1 MKVNE
6 CYKQVAQLGFEDSLE
21 SDERFVYTLNRALL
35 QVASLR
41 PATRACFINHMPL
54 ENAIQVESHSPLR
67 VSAEP
72 LCFEA
77 YDAKAYYIEICGNGD
92 FYIDRHT
99 AKGWENVYHKNVS
112 SVGVYKPLRGFIQ
125 DAGKFIEG
133 EVRLRVESQYVCTV
147 RGVAMYADIYSD
159 DSDDIPAYEGYTAY
173 DVSAMVTDFMGLAN
187 PPFEGGTFLQARD
200 NLWDV
205 ENERVILLSKDA
217 AGYYKVIYHHRP
229 DEIVYKNSVADD
241 ETEIDLDED
250 LCALLPNLIASYV
263 LLEDD
268 PDMAQYYGALYQ
280 ASAQSIVAA
289 AKKHRPCRVLDVTGW

>member
-67 VSAEP
+67 VSES
-72 LCFEA
+72 LVFECS
-77 YDAKAYYIEICGNGD
+77 DVKAYYFEACGNGD
-92 FYIDRHT
+92 FYLDKKT
-99 AKGWENVYHKNVS
+99 ADGWSEFFYRDIVS
-112 SVGVYKPLRGFIQ
+112 TNGIFEPRRGFIKDG
-125 DAGKFIEG
+125 DAFVSG
-133 EVRLRVESQYVCTV
+133 TV
-147 RGVAMYADIYSD
+147 RMRFAGDFVWHVRNVAAYHDIVSD
-159 DSDDIPAYEGYTAY
+159 DDTKIPAYEGYTAY

-217 AGYYKVIYHHRP
+217 AGYYKVIYYHRP

-241 ETEIDLDED
+241 ETVIDLDED

-268 PDMAQYYGALYQ
+268 PNMAQYYGALYQ
-280 ASAQSIVAA
+280 ASAQAIVAA
-289 AKKHRPCRVLDVTGW
+289 AKKHRPCRVVNVTGW